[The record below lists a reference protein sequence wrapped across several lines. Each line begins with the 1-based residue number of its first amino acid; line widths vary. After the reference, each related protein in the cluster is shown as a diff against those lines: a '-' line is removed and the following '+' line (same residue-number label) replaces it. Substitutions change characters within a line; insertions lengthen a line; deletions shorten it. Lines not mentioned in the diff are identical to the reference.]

1 MCEMAQILI
10 KGRAQAHSWLLSTY
24 PGKVRLPSDI
34 LRPLPTE
41 ASNEVWNDH
50 SIGSIIY
57 LNVILF
63 FQGSTNNVFAR

>member
-41 ASNEVWNDH
+41 ASNEVWNNY
-50 SIGSIIY
+50 SVVQYVFY
-57 LNVILF
+57 LK
-63 FQGSTNNVFAR
+63 

>member
-41 ASNEVWNDH
+41 AGNEVWNDYL
-50 SIGSIIY
+50 IGPI
-57 LNVILF
+57 
-63 FQGSTNNVFAR
+63 